1 MKEEVT
7 LGQTTFVLVGTGHVF
22 QESVDL
28 VKTTILDIRPDHVAL
43 ELDSSRLLA
52 LQSESRESPGFL
64 QMLRMGLRMAVVGS
78 LLSYLQNKVGQ
89 ETGVLPGAEMLE
101 AAEVARTVGA
111 SIVLIDQNIVA
122 TLNKLISSFSL
133 GDIVRM
139 LFYILTPTKME
150 LDHIDSAMV
159 DSLTE
164 ELRKVSPS
172 AHAVLIEERDRIMA
186 RNLSS
191 LSGTVVV
198 VVGAGHLKG
207 IKHHLID
214 NYKSCQKE
222 GIQ

>member
-7 LGQTTFVLVGTGHVF
+7 LGQTTYILVGTGHVF

-28 VKTTILDIRPDHVAL
+28 VKTTILDIRPDYVAL
-43 ELDSSRLLA
+43 ELDSSRLQA
-52 LQSESRESPGFL
+52 LQSESTEPPGFI
-64 QMLRMGLRMAVVGS
+64 QMLRMGLRLAVVGS
-78 LLSYLQNKVGQ
+78 LLSYLQNRVGK

-101 AAEVARTVGA
+101 AAKAAHTVGA
-111 SIVLIDQNIVA
+111 SVVLIDQNIVA

-133 GDIVRM
+133 KDIFRM
-139 LFYILTPTKME
+139 LFYLLTPTKME

-172 AHAVLIEERDRIMA
+172 AYAVLIEERDRIMA
-186 RNLSS
+186 KNLSS

-198 VVGAGHLKG
+198 VVGAGHLQGLKR
-207 IKHHLID
+207 HLVE
-214 NYKSCQKE
+214 NYKSHHKE
-222 GIQ
+222 EE